1 MKTITLSLV
10 ILLQGCSA
18 VGAALD
24 SALKTNDNKPSL
36 ADVGAKIDG
45 DMIVYGIEKSLFVP
59 KHPKRCK
66 ELHKSDQAAC
76 EQKVKQLNQHLKKY
90 TDGAE

>member
-24 SALKTNDNKPSL
+24 SALKTDENKPSL
-36 ADVGAKIDG
+36 ADVGAKVDG
-45 DMIVYGIEKSLFVP
+45 EMIVYGIEKSLFVP

-66 ELHKSDQAAC
+66 ELHKSDQAG
-76 EQKVKQLNQHLKKY
+76 VSKK
-90 TDGAE
+90 